1 MHRLF
6 ELILALTILIVLL
19 PVFLITTLLIFLTD
33 FDQPFYVAN
42 RVGRDGVSF
51 KMYKFRSMQKVKS
64 MEHIVSTSE
73 TDTRI
78 TWVGKIIRKFKID
91 EFSQVINV
99 ILGNMQFVG
108 PRPNVESEISLFTI
122 LESEILS
129 VKPGIT
135 DISSIVF
142 SDLNTILKDSKNVN
156 LDYNQLV
163 RPWKSRL
170 ALLYIKNRS
179 LKLDLELMFLTVYNS
194 LNRGATLRR
203 LKKIVLHFSNDPLLS
218 KIAGRELKLFPY
230 PPPGSNSIVIK
241 R

>member
-6 ELILALTILIVLL
+6 ELILALSILIVLL

-42 RVGRDGVSF
+42 RVGRDGISF
-51 KMYKFRSMQKVKS
+51 KMYKFRSMRKVKS

-108 PRPNVESEISLFTI
+108 PRPNVESEISLYTKV
-122 LESEILS
+122 ESEILS
-129 VKPGIT
+129 IKPGIT

-142 SDLNTILKDSKNVN
+142 SDLNTILKDSQNVN

-179 LKLDLELMFLTVYNS
+179 FKLDLELMFLTVYNS
-194 LNRGATLRR
+194 VNRRATLNR
-203 LKKIVLHFSNDPLLS
+203 LKKIVGHYSNDQLLS
-218 KIAGRELKLFPY
+218 EIAGRELKLFPY
-230 PPPGSNSIVIK
+230 PPPGSDSIVTK

>member
-1 MHRLF
+1 MYRLF
-6 ELILALTILIVLL
+6 ELILALSILTILL

-42 RVGRDGVSF
+42 RVGRDGISF
-51 KMYKFRSMQKVKS
+51 KMYKFRSMCNIKS

-78 TWVGKIIRKFKID
+78 TWIGKIIRKFKID

-108 PRPNVESEISLFTI
+108 PRPNVESEIALYTN
-122 LESEILS
+122 EEKEILL

-170 ALLYIKNRS
+170 AILYIKNRS
-179 LKLDLELMFLTVYNS
+179 FKLDIELMLLTVFNS
-194 LNRGATLRR
+194 INRRATLNR
-203 LKKIVLHFSNDPLLS
+203 LKNIVASYSNDLMLR
-218 KIAGRELKLFPY
+218 KIAGRELMLFPY
-230 PPPGSNSIVIK
+230 PPPGSDLIVTI